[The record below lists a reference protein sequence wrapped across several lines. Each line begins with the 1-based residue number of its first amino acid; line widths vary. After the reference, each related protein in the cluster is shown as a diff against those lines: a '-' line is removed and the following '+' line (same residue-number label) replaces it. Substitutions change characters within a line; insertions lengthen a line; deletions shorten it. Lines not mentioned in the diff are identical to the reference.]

1 MSLSL
6 AHVCIKTKDL
16 KKTEDFYCNGLG
28 MEKVFDFTHKG
39 SLYGFYLRMSENNFI
54 EVFEDKEL
62 VSGRAMGIQH
72 LCLETDNIDDMIVG
86 MNKHGIETTEKKMGS
101 DSTWQTWFKDP
112 SGIDIELHMY
122 TENSSQYTGRSVE
135 AGWLDE

>member
-16 KKTEDFYCNGLG
+16 KKTEDFYCKGLG
-28 MEKVFDFTHKG
+28 MEKVFDFTHKE
-39 SLYGFYLRMSENNFI
+39 SLYGFYLKMSENNFI
-54 EVFEDKEL
+54 EVFEDKHL
-62 VSGRAMGIQH
+62 PDGQTTGIQH
-72 LCLETDNIDDMIVG
+72 LCLETDDIDEMIIRL
-86 MNKHGIETTEKKMGS
+86 NRHGIETTPKKLGS

-122 TENSSQYTGRSVE
+122 TEKSSQFTGQSVE
-135 AGWLDE
+135 ASWLDE